1 MNKDLFN
8 LCIII
13 LISYITYLIF
23 SNLNFPTM
31 NFREGMT
38 DSTANTNAPNTN
50 LANGIAGN
58 AAAYAAQIKSQ
69 VINLNDQ
76 LLITK
81 YRSDYENAIMN
92 VDDLIN
98 SLTLKKVLELN
109 QKNQQETMAELSQFY
124 QAKLA
129 LNNAMKYVDGK

>member
-1 MNKDLFN
+1 M
-8 LCIII
+8 
-13 LISYITYLIF
+13 
-23 SNLNFPTM
+23 M

-38 DSTANTNAPNTN
+38 DSTSNTNAPNTN